1 MTIGELVADLMK
13 IINTHGANIIIKD
26 SHHLVESGEASVFI
40 RKWGRYDGKGNGNI
54 ELKYVTLE
62 VEKQCGQAWTR
73 TATHPDKIE
82 MGRV

>member
-1 MTIGELVADLMK
+1 MTIGELIADLMK
-13 IINTHGANIIIKD
+13 IVNTHGADVIIKD
-26 SHHLVESGEASVFI
+26 GHHLVESGEASVFI
-40 RKWGRYDGKGNGNI
+40 RKWGRYNGDGSGKI

-62 VEKQCGQAWTR
+62 VEKQYGPAWTR